1 MAPVEIIFALTRHE
15 YQSYTDYKEL
25 VRLGGFDTCYVDQVD
40 FTRPDTF
47 YIVSPINGEWRPH
60 RDRHKTGRP
69 YNARVALWDLERPAG
84 RGGLASY
91 FAGAKELLNHWYFDE
106 VWLSDRW
113 LASEAHDQRIR
124 FVPLGSHAELGT
136 TERAT
141 KFEYDFAHLSY
152 VGPHR
157 RSSLYGQLAERN
169 ISLMPNGWGQ
179 ERRDNLIK
187 TKFMLNVH
195 QDDSP
200 LIEPLR
206 LALAAAYGM
215 PVLSEKILDANP
227 YTRQGETHNIIQ
239 AEYDDLVGR
248 AASLLNDDYGWHL
261 AMGRRSHALMCLDYT
276 FSRVVREAVKSRPP
290 ERPFWE
296 IT

>member
-1 MAPVEIIFALTRHE
+1 MDIIFVQTRHS
-15 YQSYTDYKEL
+15 YQSYTDFWEL

-40 FTRPDTF
+40 FARPDTF
-47 YIVSPINGEWRPH
+47 YVVSPINGEWRPH
-60 RDRHKTGRP
+60 RDTHKTARR

-91 FAGAKELLNHWYFDE
+91 MAGAKDLLNFWYFDE
-106 VWLSDRW
+106 IWLSDRW
-113 LASEAHDQRIR
+113 LASEAHDKRVR
-124 FVPLGSHAELGT
+124 FVPLGSHAGLGT
-136 TERAT
+136 LEKAEE
-141 KFEYDFAHLSY
+141 FAYDFAHLSY
-152 VGPHR
+152 AGPNR
-157 RSSLYGQLAERN
+157 RSSLYGQLDARN
-169 ISLMPNGWGQ
+169 VRMMPNAWGQ

-206 LALAAAYGM
+206 LALAAAFGI
-215 PVLSEKILDANP
+215 PVLSEKILDACP

-239 AEYDDLVGR
+239 AEYDELVGR
-248 AASLLNDDYGWHL
+248 AATLVNDDYGWHL
-261 AMGRRSHALMCLDYT
+261 AMGRRCHALMCLDYT
-276 FSRVVREAVKSRPP
+276 FERIVKEAVNNRPP